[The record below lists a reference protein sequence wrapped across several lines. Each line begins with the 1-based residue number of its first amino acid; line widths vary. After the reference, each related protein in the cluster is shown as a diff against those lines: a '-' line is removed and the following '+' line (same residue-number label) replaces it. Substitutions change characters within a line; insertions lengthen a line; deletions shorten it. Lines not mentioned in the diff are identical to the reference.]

1 MFYHSFGTG
10 KVGVNPHELFD
21 ASIIQTM
28 LQILN
33 CIFDRLIGGDF
44 CLGRVLVNGHKGFA
58 IFQKVFHILDIDA
71 HFPWSSKYRQSSD
84 FRQFQENLKS
94 FVDILKVR
102 LREFILIFPFRQC
115 GCARE
120 AKVFSL
126 CMIVIVFLKL
136 RYEVTS

>member
-10 KVGVNPHELFD
+10 KVYVNPHELFD
-21 ASIIQTM
+21 ASTIQTM

-102 LREFILIFPFRQC
+102 LREFVFIFPFRTIPVTYVL
-115 GCARE
+115 RE
-120 AKVFSL
+120 QVGRL
-126 CMIVIVFLKL
+126 CE
-136 RYEVTS
+136 RG